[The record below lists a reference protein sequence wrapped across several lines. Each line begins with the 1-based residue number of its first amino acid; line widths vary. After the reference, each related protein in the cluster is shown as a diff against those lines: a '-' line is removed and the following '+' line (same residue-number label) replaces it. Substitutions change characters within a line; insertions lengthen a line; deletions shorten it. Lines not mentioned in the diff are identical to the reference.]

1 MLGREG
7 TVQANLYQ
15 TNLAA
20 LSEHPVNGLLDGV
33 VYRTHGDDD
42 VSSIRSA
49 IVVEQLVVCANLLI
63 DLVHVF
69 LNNRRKCIVVRV
81 ASLSYLEEDIR
92 VLSRTALTRVVRVQ
106 CILTECIDCIHIYHI
121 FQIFIIPGLD
131 LLNLV

>member
-1 MLGREG
+1 MLC
-7 TVQANLYQ
+7 
-15 TNLAA
+15 
-20 LSEHPVNGLLDGV
+20 
-33 VYRTHGDDD
+33 
-42 VSSIRSA
+42 IRSA

-81 ASLSYLEEDIR
+81 AGLSYLEEDIR

-106 CILTECIDCIHIYHI
+106 CILTECIDCIHICHI

-131 LLNLV
+131 LLNLMGCTETIEEVNERNLALDGCQMCNRG